1 MTTNTATTADNATC
15 SITARHIASA
25 LEHFVSTIAR
35 DAGIDTHCVYADH
48 LVTIDPCTN
57 SMDCTFMVSAPNKAP
72 TYRIDTEIIFDK
84 YNAPYA
90 IWATSFDAVTGRFLA
105 HHDQEFDEDMRHVST
120 TDAARRIAPALVDL
134 IC

>member
-1 MTTNTATTADNATC
+1 MTTNTDTTADNTTFT
-15 SITARHIASA
+15 STARHIASA

-35 DAGIDTHCVYADH
+35 DAGINTHCVYTDH
-48 LVTIDPCTN
+48 LVTIDPRTN
-57 SMDCTFMVSAPNKAP
+57 SMECTLMVSAPNKAP
-72 TYRIDTEIIFDK
+72 TYRVDAEIIFDK

-90 IWATSFDAVTGRFLA
+90 IWATSFDAVTGEFLA

-120 TDAARRIAPALVDL
+120 TDAARYIAPALVDL